1 MNKRIEDLED
11 GFRGTITVLLLQVNK
26 GVTAK
31 GAPYLSLQFQDK
43 TGRMDAKYWNVNE
56 ALLHAFAP
64 GMIVN
69 VQGDV
74 LCHQKQL
81 QFRVNKMEVVDKNE
95 IDINEFVKSG
105 SISKEELKQR
115 LYERISEIKNQT
127 IYKIVLEVVN
137 DYEKDFFDYPAAT
150 KNHHDFSGGLAT
162 HVVGMLDLADHLC
175 KQYPLLNK
183 DVLFGG
189 VILHDLGKLIELS
202 GALVSEY
209 TVQGKLLGH
218 ISIMQAIVYEK
229 AKELHLEKKEETML
243 LRHMILSH
251 HGQYEYGSPVLPMLP
266 EAEML
271 YLIDNIDARMNTIE
285 KALSGVQEGEFTPR
299 IFALENRSFYKQKIK

>member
-1 MNKRIEDLED
+1 M
-11 GFRGTITVLLLQVNK
+11 LLQVNK

-209 TVQGKLLGH
+209 TVQGKLL
-218 ISIMQAIVYEK
+218 
-229 AKELHLEKKEETML
+229 
-243 LRHMILSH
+243 
-251 HGQYEYGSPVLPMLP
+251 
-266 EAEML
+266 
-271 YLIDNIDARMNTIE
+271 
-285 KALSGVQEGEFTPR
+285 
-299 IFALENRSFYKQKIK
+299 

>member
-1 MNKRIEDLED
+1 
-11 GFRGTITVLLLQVNK
+11 
-26 GVTAK
+26 
-31 GAPYLSLQFQDK
+31 
-43 TGRMDAKYWNVNE
+43 
-56 ALLHAFAP
+56 
-64 GMIVN
+64 MI
-69 VQGDV
+69 
-74 LCHQKQL
+74 
-81 QFRVNKMEVVDKNE
+81 
-95 IDINEFVKSG
+95 
-105 SISKEELKQR
+105 
-115 LYERISEIKNQT
+115 
-127 IYKIVLEVVN
+127 
-137 DYEKDFFDYPAAT
+137 
-150 KNHHDFSGGLAT
+150 FSGGLAT

-229 AKELHLEKKEETML
+229 AKELHLEKEEETML

>member
-137 DYEKDFFDYPAAT
+137 DYEKISLIILLQRKTIMIFGRIGYTCSWNAG
-150 KNHHDFSGGLAT
+150 FSRS
-162 HVVGMLDLADHLC
+162 
-175 KQYPLLNK
+175 
-183 DVLFGG
+183 F
-189 VILHDLGKLIELS
+189 
-202 GALVSEY
+202 
-209 TVQGKLLGH
+209 
-218 ISIMQAIVYEK
+218 MQAVSVVK
-229 AKELHLEKKEETML
+229 
-243 LRHMILSH
+243 
-251 HGQYEYGSPVLPMLP
+251 
-266 EAEML
+266 
-271 YLIDNIDARMNTIE
+271 
-285 KALSGVQEGEFTPR
+285 
-299 IFALENRSFYKQKIK
+299 